1 MDSYRTLFRE
11 GSAEFIEKKSRFIGY
26 ASPTE
31 TEEQALAFLEKVRAM
46 HREASHHCY
55 AYIIGQHGE
64 RTRFSDDGEPSGTAG
79 KPILG
84 ILQGRELCNCI
95 CVVVR
100 YFGGTLLGT
109 GGLVRAYSQSA
120 RIGTEAAGISRMF
133 LTAHILF
140 DAPYS
145 LHDIIERQVR
155 LSGYQVQ
162 EISFATSVTYDL
174 YIRKEDLSPF
184 LSFLTQVSSG
194 QIEPLVAEEIYMPWQ
209 TDT

>member
-26 ASPTE
+26 ASPAE

-79 KPILG
+79 KPILE

-109 GGLVRAYSQSA
+109 GGLVRAYSQ
-120 RIGTEAAGISRMF
+120 RDRK
-133 LTAHILF
+133 
-140 DAPYS
+140 
-145 LHDIIERQVR
+145 
-155 LSGYQVQ
+155 
-162 EISFATSVTYDL
+162 SV
-174 YIRKEDLSPF
+174 
-184 LSFLTQVSSG
+184 V
-194 QIEPLVAEEIYMPWQ
+194 
-209 TDT
+209 